1 MTVTSQPE
9 TISSRQR
16 TALHL
21 SPDARSILISMNP
34 RAGSRSRHDHVADI
48 GDALTKVGFNV
59 HTITDLDALSSLACE
74 GQKTGDLRA
83 VLAVGGDGTASV
95 VRNHVPL
102 EIPLLIV
109 PMGTENL
116 LGKYLRQS
124 LDPAAVTAIIQN
136 GVVAEFDLGRAGH
149 KYFLL
154 MITAGFDAEVIRSL
168 HENRRGN
175 INHLAYFLPTLR
187 SVRSYR
193 YPPMRLYLET
203 ASAPAAEPRL
213 CRWLFGFNL
222 PLYAF
227 GLPILPHAVGTDGI
241 LDVCTFER
249 GAVWS
254 VARYLWHIVRKLH
267 LTLPDASVCQTR
279 RFRLEPAEATNIPYQ
294 LDGDYGGTL
303 PVDVDVLP
311 GQLRL
316 LVSPETASRLGFR
329 LPTA

>member
-1 MTVTSQPE
+1 
-9 TISSRQR
+9 
-16 TALHL
+16 
-21 SPDARSILISMNP
+21 MNP
-34 RAGSRSRHDHVADI
+34 RAGSRSRYEHVAEI
-48 GDALTKVGFNV
+48 GTALTKAGFCV
-59 HTITDLDALSSLACE
+59 HTITDLVSLNRLASE
-74 GQKTGDLRA
+74 GQKSGDLRA

-102 EIPLLIV
+102 EVPLLIV

-124 LDPAAVTAIIQN
+124 LDPAAVTAVIQH
-136 GVVAEFDLGRAGH
+136 GVVAEFDLGRAGD

-154 MITAGFDAEVIRSL
+154 MISAGFDAEVIRSL
-168 HENRRGN
+168 QENRRGN
-175 INHLAYFLPTLR
+175 ISHLAYFLPTLR
-187 SVRSYR
+187 SIRGYEF
-193 YPPMRLYLET
+193 PTMRLYWDT

-254 VARYLWHIVRKLH
+254 VARYLWHIVRRLH
-267 LTLPDASVCQTR
+267 FTLPDAALCQTI

-329 LPTA
+329 LTTV